1 MKGYKI
7 LWKIAEIQLD
17 ALHNIQAHKEELDDN
32 FIIRYIENSYNDINM
47 GIAKLEDIYTQISQA
62 RCPDLLIN
70 LLSEYQIGICV
81 HILFRM
87 EDIWMNEFSQRDVM
101 VAWDILLKAQ
111 SKFHPEYILSQV
123 EYLREKRTVCRT

>member
-32 FIIRYIENSYNDINM
+32 FIIRYIENSYNDINL

-62 RCPDLLIN
+62 RYPDLLIN
-70 LLSEYQIGICV
+70 LLSEYQIGICI

-101 VAWDILLKAQ
+101 AAWDILLKAQ

-123 EYLREKRTVCRT
+123 ESIRGRYE

>member
-32 FIIRYIENSYNDINM
+32 FIIRYIENSYNDINL
-47 GIAKLEDIYTQISQA
+47 GISKLEDIYTQISQA
-62 RCPDLLIN
+62 RYPDLLIN
-70 LLSEYQIGICV
+70 LLSEYQLGICI

-101 VAWDILLKAQ
+101 AAWDLLLKAQ
-111 SKFHPEYILSQV
+111 AKFHPEYILSQV
-123 EYLREKRTVCRT
+123 ESIRGRYE

>member
-17 ALHNIQAHKEELDDN
+17 ALYNIQAHKEELDDN
-32 FIIRYIENSYNDINM
+32 FIIRYIENSYNDINL

-70 LLSEYQIGICV
+70 LLSEYQIGICI

-101 VAWDILLKAQ
+101 AAWDILLKAQ

-123 EYLREKRTVCRT
+123 ESIRERYV

>member
-32 FIIRYIENSYNDINM
+32 FIIRYIENSYNDINL
-47 GIAKLEDIYTQISQA
+47 GISKLEDIYTQISQA

-70 LLSEYQIGICV
+70 LLSEYQLGICI

-101 VAWDILLKAQ
+101 SAWDILLKAQ

-123 EYLREKRTVCRT
+123 ETIRERYV

>member
-32 FIIRYIENSYNDINM
+32 FIIRYIENSYNDINL
-47 GIAKLEDIYTQISQA
+47 GISKLEDIYTQISQA

-70 LLSEYQIGICV
+70 LLSEYQIGICI

-101 VAWDILLKAQ
+101 AAWDTLLKSQA
-111 SKFHPEYILSQV
+111 KFHPEYILSQV
-123 EYLREKRTVCRT
+123 ESIRGRYE